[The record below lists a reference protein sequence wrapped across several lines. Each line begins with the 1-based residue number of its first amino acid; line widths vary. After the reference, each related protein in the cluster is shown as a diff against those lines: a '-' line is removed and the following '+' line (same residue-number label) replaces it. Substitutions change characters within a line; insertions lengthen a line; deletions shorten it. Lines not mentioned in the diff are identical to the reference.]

1 MCALIFCLSVIQ
13 YSSSG
18 FWMCWPTSAILDRK
32 NYAPW
37 EHPMFWRFAVII
49 TCPVLVQKAST
60 CWHTND
66 MSVFLPYI
74 DGVEKKW
81 GFQGQH
87 RVICDEQPWVRTGL
101 LNASRDR
108 MLTQWKKKFHLFPTV
123 EWLGLEGTFKDH
135 LIATPLLW
143 TGFLSS
149 VVLLMV
155 AERSPVVKRCS
166 KDSVRYHSGYQRPPG
181 LPHLKS
187 LLEEPSLERNLCL
200 LSSAHLPQI
209 WIVSPIMTRFSLLI
223 PTEKEDLQPTLV

>member
-1 MCALIFCLSVIQ
+1 MCALIFCLSVVQ

-18 FWMCWPTSAILDRK
+18 FWMCWPISAILDRR

-37 EHPMFWRFAVII
+37 ERPMFWRFAVII

-66 MSVFLPYI
+66 MSVFLPYT

-87 RVICDEQPWVRTGL
+87 RVICDEQLWVRTGL
-101 LNASRDR
+101 LTASRDR

-123 EWLGLEGTFKDH
+123 EWLGLEWTFKDH
-135 LIATPLLW
+135 LTATPLLW
-143 TGFLSS
+143 AGFLSS

-155 AERSPVVKRCS
+155 AERVLLL
-166 KDSVRYHSGYQRPPG
+166 KDVLRTVFIITLGTKDHQGYLTWN
-181 LPHLKS
+181 LPWKNLAWRETSISHHQLTS
-187 LLEEPSLERNLCL
+187 LRSELCL
-200 LSSAHLPQI
+200 L
-209 WIVSPIMTRFSLLI
+209 
-223 PTEKEDLQPTLV
+223 